1 MCIRDRDMRVR
12 QGMIDEVQR
21 LMDEGATTEFLLG
34 LGLEYR
40 FITQYLIGEIPDR
53 QVMLDKLAIA
63 IKQFAKRQM
72 TWFRR
77 NPEIVWLDMSGD
89 AFDQACT
96 AVDAFLKDE

>member
-1 MCIRDRDMRVR
+1 
-12 QGMIDEVQR
+12 VQR

-40 FITQYLIGEIPDR
+40 FIRKYLTGEIPDKG
-53 QVMLDKLAIA
+53 VMLDKLAIA

-77 NPEIVWLDMSGD
+77 NKDIVWLDMQGD
-89 AFDQACT
+89 FYAQACE
-96 AVDAFLKDE
+96 AIDSFLAD